1 LQDEFELLF
10 TRTKHSNIQSSCK
23 TVPFL
28 TRQKLQCSCHAQQ
41 EINNFYAV
49 GVLVYNALENEF
61 SGPDPGFFERG
72 GC

>member
-1 LQDEFELLF
+1 
-10 TRTKHSNIQSSCK
+10 
-23 TVPFL
+23 VPFL